1 LRNTALKS
9 DLTSSEQSTLYSIL
23 NTAGAAF
30 GLGAMRPERGNRDIT
45 PFRSKG

>member
-1 LRNTALKS
+1 LRNTAPKS

-30 GLGAMRPERGNRDIT
+30 GLGAMRP
-45 PFRSKG
+45 